1 MLAIQGRERAGVI
14 AIKVF
19 YPGIKLTDSI
29 ASFFK
34 FLIANIEL
42 DVWICQLDAIL
53 KWAQRAFKLTSNDFL
68 SNYKTSY
75 KFYKFNFKVSVQ
87 KRSKYS

>member
-19 YPGIKLTDSI
+19 YPGIKLTYSI

-42 DVWICQLDAIL
+42 DV
-53 KWAQRAFKLTSNDFL
+53 
-68 SNYKTSY
+68 
-75 KFYKFNFKVSVQ
+75 
-87 KRSKYS
+87 